1 MDLSFTLP
9 NKKEVVVSEIL
20 YKDLRKMALYNDSSL
35 SNTIDFLESFIL
47 TKGLTVVEKLFAF
60 FILREKCIGDQV
72 AIGSKKGKVNIDLHV
87 FKKNI
92 GTFDDIREEIDVD
105 GIKCVLNYPSRFYVG
120 DTDFIFSL
128 IESLEI
134 DNEKVTI
141 SSLSKQEY
149 NKIISRLPD
158 TIFGHL
164 EAFVQKNSS
173 HFNVLVYEGK
183 ESMEIDTITLNM
195 LDGSFSAFIVK
206 LFDCIQDTD
215 YREML
220 FVLSKRIPDVSFLIN
235 STYLELNDYYKLYAD
250 EIEKQNEDLQKQNA
264 S

>member
-9 NKKEVVVSEIL
+9 NKKEVVVNEIL
-20 YKDLRKMALYNDSSL
+20 YKDLRKMALYNDSST
-35 SNTIDFLESFIL
+35 SNTIDFLESFII

-60 FILREKCIGDQV
+60 LILREKCIGDQV
-72 AIGSKKGKVNIDLHV
+72 AVGSKKGNVNIDLHL
-87 FKKNI
+87 FTKNI
-92 GTFDDIREEIDVD
+92 GTFDDISEEVDVE
-105 GIKCVLNYPSRFYVG
+105 GIKCVLNYPSRFNVG

-134 DNEKVTI
+134 DGEKIKV

-149 NKIISRLPD
+149 NKIFSRLPD
-158 TIFGHL
+158 SIFSHL
-164 EAFVQKNSS
+164 EAFVQKNKP
-173 HFNVLVYEGK
+173 HFNMVVFEGK
-183 ESMEIDTITLNM
+183 ESMDIEKIKLSM
-195 LDGSFSAFIVK
+195 LDGSLSAFIVK

-235 STYLELNDYYKLYAD
+235 STYLELDDYYKLYAD